1 MTDPTERMLDVNG
14 VRLYA
19 VEQGEGPLVVL
30 VHGFPELGY
39 SWRHQLPALA
49 AAGYRAV
56 AIDQRGY
63 GRSSKFWAPEAYRI
77 DRLAEDLV
85 GVVAACGESRAV
97 IVGHDW
103 GAPVVW
109 SAAWMHPES
118 FRGVMGM
125 SVPFAGK
132 GLIGVPG
139 NPFGE
144 RPLEEYQRELA
155 GPGQDFYHTYWST
168 LGPVIDEIESD
179 LRAWIGDIIYMASGE
194 GVAASGIDVNAISPI
209 DLTRASGLCIPH
221 GHRQRERFTPAQPL
235 PWLSDADLEIYF
247 NAFERSGLHGP
258 LCYYK
263 NLPVDQTLLEAYAGK
278 QLSVP
283 AYFLGGEYDIAT
295 IWGAETLARA
305 NEVIADF
312 RGQSVL
318 PGCGHWIQQER
329 PEETNRILI
338 EFLNGLG

>member
-1 MTDPTERMLDVNG
+1 MADPIERTLDVDG
-14 VRLYA
+14 VRIRS

-30 VHGFPELGY
+30 VHGFPELAY

-63 GRSSKFWAPEAYRI
+63 GRSSKFWTPEAYRI
-77 DRLAEDLV
+77 DRLVADLV
-85 GVVAACGESRAV
+85 GVVAACGESQAV
-97 IVGHDW
+97 LVGHDW

-118 FRGVMGM
+118 FRGVVGM

-179 LRAWIGDIIYMASGE
+179 LRGWIGGLLYLGSGE
-194 GVAASGIDVNAISPI
+194 GVAAAGIDPNAIDPI
-209 DLTRASGLCIPH
+209 ELTRASALCIPH
-221 GHRQRERFTPAQPL
+221 GQRQRERFAPAEPL
-235 PWLSDADLEIYF
+235 PWLSPSDLEVYVE
-247 NAFERSGLHGP
+247 AFERSGLHGP

-263 NLPVDQTLLEAYAGK
+263 NLPVDQKLLEPYADRP
-278 QLSVP
+278 LAIP
-283 AYFLGGEYDIAT
+283 AYFIGGEYDIAT
-295 IWGAETLARA
+295 VWGAETLARA
-305 NEVIADF
+305 KEVIADF

-318 PGCGHWIQQER
+318 PRCGHWIQQER
-329 PEETNRILI
+329 PEDTNRILI
-338 EFLNGLG
+338 EFLEGLG